1 MEFMRL
7 IERID
12 IDYDRLRWES
22 DRSWSRNLEE
32 NRSYQEGR
40 FYLFWEGTVGRLNRL
55 RPPEDSYI
63 YQLQQELSDL
73 LGLKTECTQSIYHK
87 GGICDHYDPHTPYRL
102 NICLR
107 SDPQWQW
114 YWYDSEKVKH
124 SWHQP
129 PNTTV
134 LERAGDIL
142 HGVDGGYRVSAR
154 HHIWYQWA
162 EWLTDDQQAQI
173 LSWRSLEREAQRGFS
188 SVATSEARAG

>member
-1 MEFMRL
+1 MQFMRL
-7 IERID
+7 IENID

-22 DRSWSRNLEE
+22 DRSWSRELEE
-32 NRSYQEGR
+32 KRSYQEGR

-55 RPPEDSYI
+55 RPGTDTYI
-63 YQLQQELSDL
+63 YQLQQELTEL

-114 YWYDSEKVKH
+114 YWYDELKVKH
-124 SWHQP
+124 NWHQP

-142 HGVDGGYRVSAR
+142 HGVDGGYQVKPR

-162 EWLTDDQQAQI
+162 DILTEDQQNQI
-173 LSWRSLEREAQRGFS
+173 LGWRITEREAQRDFS
-188 SVATSEARAG
+188 